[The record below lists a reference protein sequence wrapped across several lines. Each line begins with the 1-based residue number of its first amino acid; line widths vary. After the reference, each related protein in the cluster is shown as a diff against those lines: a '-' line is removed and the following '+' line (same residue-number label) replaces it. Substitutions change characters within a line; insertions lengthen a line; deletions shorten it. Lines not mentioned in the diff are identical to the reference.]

1 MRNHTQ
7 NSLHISDKHFS
18 IVSELLADTETSIS
32 DDIVINALTSA
43 GLLQYQAEMMV
54 AQREKFAVAA

>member
-18 IVSELLADTETSIS
+18 IISELLADTEPTIP
-32 DDIVINALTSA
+32 DAVVINALQSA
-43 GLLQYQAEMMV
+43 GILKYQAEMMV
-54 AQREKFAVAA
+54 AQREKFSVAA